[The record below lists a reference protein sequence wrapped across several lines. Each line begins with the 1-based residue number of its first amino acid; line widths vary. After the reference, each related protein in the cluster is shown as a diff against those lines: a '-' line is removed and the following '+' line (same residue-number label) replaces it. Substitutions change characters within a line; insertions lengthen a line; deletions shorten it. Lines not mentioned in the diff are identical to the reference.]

1 VLYRLTE
8 AACVQ
13 GTEQQK
19 RHGVFRLPLPGKL
32 RNYRR
37 YAPLIIST
45 VFLCLFGVYLA
56 MQIEQW
62 MSLSRAPAPT
72 DIYEQGSGN
81 LGGPDMQRLEILFGS
96 AASSDSYASTAAA
109 SGFTLR
115 GSFVHREPQRSSA
128 IVQVDGQPP
137 RLYWQGEELASGI
150 SLHRVYPDRV
160 ELSRN
165 GTVEILQFPQVRS
178 PSYIPD
184 ELTDASYQDES
195 PYAEPPDEET
205 QLMQQQMDALRQQ
218 LEEAVNQPDASPAN
232 DQPMEDD

>member
-1 VLYRLTE
+1 M
-8 AACVQ
+8 
-13 GTEQQK
+13 
-19 RHGVFRLPLPGKL
+19 PLPGKL

-56 MQIEQW
+56 AQIEQW
-62 MSLSRAPAPT
+62 ISLSRAPAPA
-72 DIYEQGSGN
+72 DVYEQGAGN

-96 AASSDSYASTAAA
+96 AASSDSYATAAAA

-128 IVQVDGQPP
+128 IVQIDGQPP
-137 RLYWQGEELASGI
+137 RLYWQGEELASGV

-160 ELSRN
+160 ELSRD
-165 GTVEILQFPQVRS
+165 GSVEILRFPQVRS
-178 PSYIPD
+178 PSYIPG
-184 ELTDASYQDES
+184 ELNDASYQDEAT
-195 PYAEPPDEET
+195 YAEPPEEET

-218 LEEAVNQPDASPAN
+218 LEDAVNQNDAPPAN